1 MPGVADLSNHRTD
14 AAQSPV
20 RTAFANLDGRPLFSV
35 TDPERDGAHDARH
48 ERPAAMTHGGGE
60 GPTADSVELLAV
72 RAEIERVDE
81 AIVFLIDQRM
91 RLARRVGELK
101 RSVGL
106 GVLDS
111 RREAAVVD
119 RAGALARDRGLDDDA
134 VRDVFWRLIE
144 MARGAQRERG
154 RGD

>member
-1 MPGVADLSNHRTD
+1 
-14 AAQSPV
+14 
-20 RTAFANLDGRPLFSV
+20 
-35 TDPERDGAHDARH
+35 
-48 ERPAAMTHGGGE
+48 MTHGGGGE
-60 GPTADSVELLAV
+60 EPTADGVELLAL

-119 RAGALARDRGLDDDA
+119 RAGALARDRGLDGDA

-144 MARGAQRERG
+144 MARGAQSQS